1 MTPVMLRQPRT
12 IRNRTMNNPAPQHRF
27 IRVVWPAA
35 VTLLAVTGIA
45 QMPVFKRY
53 YIADIPGLAWT
64 ADPMTT
70 HLLHYLGAVVLL
82 AAGGWMTAVFLLQQR
97 SRWQLTTAGVWR
109 LGLLLGLAATGYLRV
124 VKNLPEFYWPPVTTM
139 IIDWSH
145 LGLAALLGLAS
156 LAFRMTGHGAWLAPR
171 R

>member
-1 MTPVMLRQPRT
+1 
-12 IRNRTMNNPAPQHRF
+12 
-27 IRVVWPAA
+27 
-35 VTLLAVTGIA
+35 
-45 QMPVFKRY
+45 
-53 YIADIPGLAWT
+53 
-64 ADPMTT
+64 
-70 HLLHYLGAVVLL
+70 VVLL

-156 LAFRMTGHGAWLAPR
+156 LAFRMTGRGAWLAPR